1 MKIILSQYVEVEKDS
16 FPHHIDKNIES
27 SIIPNIG
34 MSIVDSVWKDPY
46 DYKVIEVL
54 INYAEDYCYVTL
66 EKYSGIIKDNFKN
79 DFANMVK
86 LHGWNYK

>member
-1 MKIILSQYVEVEKDS
+1 MTIILSQYVDVENDC
-16 FPHHIDKNIES
+16 FPHHIEKKIKS

-34 MSIVDSVWKDPY
+34 MSIEDSVWKDPY

-66 EKYSGIIKDNFKN
+66 EKYSEIIKDNFKN
-79 DFANMVK
+79 EFANMVK
-86 LHGWNYK
+86 LHEWEYK